1 MKVFAATV
9 CSYGVNAKLYSQRK
23 ELKLS
28 GLGITKSKSEL
39 NLKAQFLEL
48 LISQICRNYFQAMIF
63 SLNKLLLHLVIDT
76 VVFLHIFEDGSRN
89 TAPSGMDFIVTLV
102 EYFDSLTAVM
112 ESSVPPVVGFLYLPW
127 VMFTYFLCFDR

>member
-9 CSYGVNAKLYSQRK
+9 SSYGVNAKLYRQRK

-48 LISQICRNYFQAMIF
+48 LISQVCRNYFQAMIF
-63 SLNKLLLHLVIDT
+63 SLNKFTIT
-76 VVFLHIFEDGSRN
+76 SRH
-89 TAPSGMDFIVTLV
+89 
-102 EYFDSLTAVM
+102 
-112 ESSVPPVVGFLYLPW
+112 
-127 VMFTYFLCFDR
+127 